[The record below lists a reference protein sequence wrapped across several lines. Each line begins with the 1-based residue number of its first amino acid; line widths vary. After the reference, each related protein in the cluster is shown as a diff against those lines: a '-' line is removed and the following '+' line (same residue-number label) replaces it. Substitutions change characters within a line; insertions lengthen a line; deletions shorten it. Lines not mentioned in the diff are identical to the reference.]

1 MKVVV
6 DKLPERPDKCSFSKY
21 CADGMFQ
28 CKLTEGG
35 QMCKMEFGLSCD
47 KLGTVSEVNGSEC
60 DKLKEEDGRES
71 E

>member
-6 DKLPERPDKCSFSKY
+6 DEMPQKPIKCLFAKY
-21 CADGMFQ
+21 CADGIMQ

-35 QMCKMEFGLSCD
+35 QMCRMEFGL
-47 KLGTVSEVNGSEC
+47 EC
-60 DKLKEEDGRES
+60 DKLKEEDGKES